1 MVTSASGTLPPSVAA
16 CVAAR
21 TLDVSFR
28 PPAGGAAVIV
38 VPVTFVLQR

>member
-28 PPAGGAAVIV
+28 SPAGGAAVIV